1 MPKKSKRIRPNM
13 SEYVIGILWGVV
25 AMMVCTNCIRFFFPR
40 YNYQGKGGVVMM
52 TVMYGVARSLA
63 KKRQAKEEK
72 DAALAEERKRIA
84 AMEALEAQQR
94 EAERQQML
102 CPACGGSGQSMAGGL
117 CPFCGGCGTR
127 RVELCPICG
136 GQGVNAAGNPC
147 PYCGGR
153 GQYYVN

>member
-1 MPKKSKRIRPNM
+1 MSSKKSNIIRPTIL
-13 SEYVIGILWGVV
+13 EYLTAWLLF
-25 AMMVCTNCIRFFFPR
+25 APS
-40 YNYQGKGGVVMM
+40 
-52 TVMYGVARSLA
+52 ARS
-63 KKRQAKEEK
+63 QAKQRRAEEEK
-72 DAALAEERKRIA
+72 NAALAEERKRIA
-84 AMEALEAQQR
+84 AMEALE

-102 CPACGGSGQSMAGGL
+102 CPTCGGSGQSMAGGL
-117 CPFCGGCGTR
+117 CPFCGGSGTR